1 MKCYILLSFVF
12 ILFVSSC
19 HNAKPDKYSIS
30 TEGGIVQVAL
40 RKHNDYNELIS
51 IDNDS
56 VVSTWPLRYPVFNFQ
71 HGDINNDG
79 TEDLAVGVIKRT
91 RYDSLVRKRLFLF
104 QVRNKSIIPLW
115 LGSSLS
121 HPLVE
126 FGIIKNEQGE
136 TLIRAIEKEPNG
148 QYLIAEY
155 EWYGFGLA
163 LRKYIRRKI
172 SLEEAKKF
180 HLH

>member
-12 ILFVSSC
+12 ILSVSSC
-19 HNAKPDKYSIS
+19 SNEQPDKYSIS
-30 TEGGIVQVAL
+30 TEDGIVQVTL
-40 RKHNDYNELIS
+40 HKHNDYNELVS
-51 IDNDS
+51 MSNDS
-56 VVSTWPLRYPVFNFQ
+56 VVSTWPLRYPVFAFQ

-91 RYDSLVRKRLFLF
+91 RYDTLVRKRLFLF

-126 FGIIKNEQGE
+126 FGILKNEQGGA
-136 TLIRAIEKEPNG
+136 LIRAIEKEPDG

>member
-1 MKCYILLSFVF
+1 MKGHLLLSLFFILL
-12 ILFVSSC
+12 VSAC
-19 HNAKPDKYSIS
+19 NNDRPEAYTIS
-30 TEGGIVQVAL
+30 TEDGLVQVAL
-40 RKHNDYNELIS
+40 RKRNDYNELIS
-51 IDNDS
+51 IYNDS
-56 VVSTWPLRYPVFNFQ
+56 VASTWPLRYPVFAFQ

-91 RYDSLVRKRLFLF
+91 RYDTLVRKRLFLF
-104 QVRNKSIIPLW
+104 QLRNKSIIPLW

-136 TLIRAIEKEPNG
+136 TLIRAIEKEPGG

-155 EWYGFGLA
+155 EWYGFGLS
-163 LRKYIRRKI
+163 LKKYIRRKI